1 MESEIR
7 LAQTAS
13 NVTKLGP
20 GSRYVVWVQGC
31 PLRCPGCLAPETW
44 RADGGF
50 SVAVDDLANLILDS
64 DADGLTFSGGEPFQ
78 QAEAVLSVIRLVQ
91 ERSDISL
98 MSYTGYAIEDL
109 IASGTPAQQDLLAR
123 LDLLID
129 GPYLAEEHDN
139 LLWRASRNQRIH
151 VLSERHRG
159 DVRSLEDKGVG
170 IQFQLLDDGM
180 ARWIGVPITPD
191 FREQFEQR
199 LRSAG
204 INLERQRGDR
214 T

>member
-1 MESEIR
+1 MDSEIR

-20 GSRYVVWVQGC
+20 GSRYGVWVQGC
-31 PLRCPGCLAPETW
+31 PFRCPGCLAPETW
-44 RADGGF
+44 RTDGGF
-50 SVAVDDLANLILDS
+50 SLAVGDLAKLILDS
-64 DADGLTFSGGEPFQ
+64 NPEGLTFSGGEPFQ
-78 QAEAVLSVIRLVQ
+78 QAEAVSSVIRLVR
-91 ERSDISL
+91 ERSDISV

-109 IASGTPAQQDLLAR
+109 SARGTPAQQDLLAR

-151 VLSERHRG
+151 FLSERHRG
-159 DVRSLEDKGVG
+159 DVGSLEDKGVG
-170 IQFQLLDDGM
+170 IQFQLLDDGT
-180 ARWIGVPITPD
+180 ARWIGVPIMPD
-191 FREQFEQR
+191 FRAQFEQR

-204 INLERQRGDR
+204 INLEQRGDG